1 MVLVKIIKKLGLFL
15 PLLLV
20 LSLLFVYNNSNSV
33 RADLTAPSLVS
44 PTDDELISD
53 DTPLLVWGA
62 VPDAVKYQVQVDR
75 YESFITTFL
84 FANTTAPDTNFTIF
98 FNLDQDTYYWRV
110 RALDASETWG
120 PFSEI
125 WSFSIDTTKPYISR
139 PANIEYNEGET
150 GNEIDWIPIDDFPR
164 DYIVY
169 LNDSEIQ
176 SGQWNSTEWITINVD
191 GLPAGV
197 YNYTIWIDDQSGQT
211 NVDTVWVTVLPAVI
225 PEFNRYLSL
234 TLLPAISLILIVI
247 RKKRIKTSLN
257 KI

>member
-1 MVLVKIIKKLGLFL
+1 MILVKDKRRLGLFL
-15 PLLLV
+15 LLFLV
-20 LSLLFVYNNSNSV
+20 LGSVLFNTNSDLV
-33 RADLTAPSLVS
+33 RAALTAPSLVS
-44 PTDDELISD
+44 PTDDDLISD

-84 FANTTAPDTNFTIF
+84 FANTTAPNTSFTIF
-98 FNLDQDTYYWRV
+98 FNLDQDTYFWRV
-110 RALDASETWG
+110 RALDVNEIWG

-139 PANIEYNEGET
+139 PDNIEYNEGET

-164 DYIVY
+164 DYEV
-169 LNDSEIQ
+169 LSNDSVIQ

-191 GLPAGV
+191 GLSVGV

-225 PEFNRYLSL
+225 PEFNRYLPII
-234 TLLPAISLILIVI
+234 LLPAISLILIVL
-247 RKKRIKTSLN
+247 RKKGIKTSGR
-257 KI
+257 

>member
-1 MVLVKIIKKLGLFL
+1 MILVKDKRKLGLFL
-15 PLLLV
+15 LLFIV
-20 LSLLFVYNNSNSV
+20 LSSVLFNTNSDLV
-33 RADLTAPSLVS
+33 RAALIAPSLVS

-75 YESFITTFL
+75 YASFITTFL
-84 FANTTAPDTNFTIF
+84 FANTTAPVTNFTIF
-98 FNLDQDTYYWRV
+98 FKLDQDTYFWRV
-110 RALDASETWG
+110 RALDVSETWG

-164 DYIVY
+164 NYEV
-169 LNDSEIQ
+169 LFNDSVIL
-176 SGQWNSTEWITINVD
+176 SGQWNSTEWITVNVD
-191 GLPAGV
+191 DLPVGV

-225 PEFNRYLSL
+225 PEFNRYFSMM
-234 TLLPAISLILIVI
+234 LLPTIFLIPIVL
-247 RKKRIKTSLN
+247 RKRRIES
-257 KI
+257 

>member
-1 MVLVKIIKKLGLFL
+1 MILVKDKRKLGLFL
-15 PLLLV
+15 LLFIV
-20 LSLLFVYNNSNSV
+20 LSSALIKTISNFV
-33 RADLTAPSLVS
+33 RAALTAPSLVS

-75 YESFITTFL
+75 YASFITTFL
-84 FANTTAPDTNFTIF
+84 FANTTAPVTNFTIF
-98 FNLDQDTYYWRV
+98 FKLDQDTYFWRV
-110 RALDASETWG
+110 RAVDVNEIWG
-120 PFSEI
+120 PFSDI

-139 PANIEYNEGET
+139 PSNIEYHEGET

-164 DYIVY
+164 NYEV
-169 LNDSEIQ
+169 LFNESVIQ

-191 GLPAGV
+191 GLSAGI

-225 PEFNRYLSL
+225 PEFNRYLSII
-234 TLLPAISLILIVI
+234 LLPVISLILIVLK
-247 RKKRIKTSLN
+247 KKRTKTSLN